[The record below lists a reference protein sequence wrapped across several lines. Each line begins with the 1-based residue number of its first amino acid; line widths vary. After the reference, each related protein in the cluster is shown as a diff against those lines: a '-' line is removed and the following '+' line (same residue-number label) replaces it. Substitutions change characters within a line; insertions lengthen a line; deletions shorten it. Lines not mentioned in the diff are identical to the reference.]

1 MPVTINGNGTITG
14 LSVGGLPDGTVD
26 TDTLASNAVTTAK
39 LPAGS
44 TLQTLS
50 TTKTDV
56 TSSYA
61 GSLAVWNTGLT
72 VDIQPSHANNKILIC
87 GYVQISIAGPQ
98 HNIGV
103 LLNKDGTIIDGYR
116 GDGSGSRTRNGTLG
130 HNMPDGGYDNYT
142 AAIHFNYLDTGGSTS
157 AITYGVS
164 VRNPSGSARTIYM
177 NRANT
182 DTDNQY
188 HYRTASTIT
197 VMEIKV

>member
-1 MPVTINGNGTITG
+1 MPITINGDGTITG

-44 TLQTLS
+44 SLQTLS

-56 TSSYA
+56 TSNYT
-61 GSLAVWNTGLT
+61 GSTAIWNTGLT
-72 VDIQPSHANNKILIC
+72 VAITPSHANNKILVS
-87 GYVQISIAGPQ
+87 GYVMISIAGPQ

-103 LLNKDGTIIDGYR
+103 LLNKGGTIIDGYR
-116 GDGSGSRTRNGTLG
+116 GDASGSRNRNATNG

-142 AAIHFNYLDTGGSTS
+142 AAIHFNYLDTAGSTS

>member
-1 MPVTINGNGTITG
+1 MPVTINGNGSISG
-14 LSVGGLPDGTVD
+14 LAQGGIDGTKV
-26 TDTLASNAVTTAK
+26 LTTAAQ
-39 LPAGS
+39 PAGS
-44 TLQTLS
+44 TLQTFS

-56 TSSYA
+56 TDNYT
-61 GSLAVWNTGLT
+61 GSVAVWNTGLT
-72 VDIQPSHANNKILIC
+72 VAITPSHANNKILIC

-142 AAIHFNYLDTGGSTS
+142 AAIHFNYLDTAGSTS

>member
-1 MPVTINGNGTITG
+1 MPVTINGNGSITG
-14 LSVGGLPDGTVD
+14 LAQGGIDGTKV
-26 TDTLASNAVTTAK
+26 LTTAAQ
-39 LPAGS
+39 PAGS
-44 TLQTLS
+44 TLQTFS

-56 TSSYA
+56 TDNYT
-61 GSLAVWNTGLT
+61 GSVAVWNTGLT
-72 VDIQPSHANNKILIC
+72 VAITPSHANNKILIW
-87 GYVQISIAGPQ
+87 GHIQIAIAGPQ

-116 GDGSGSRTRNGTLG
+116 GDASGSRTRNGTLG

-142 AAIHFNYLDTGGSTS
+142 AAIHFNYLDTAGSTS

>member
-1 MPVTINGNGTITG
+1 MYVLPLSEDILSRASI
-14 LSVGGLPDGTVD
+14 LSVSSFDKVKKDDLTYQIEADNLIQTIDNGG
-26 TDTLASNAVTTAK
+26 K
-39 LPAGS
+39 
-44 TLQTLS
+44 
-50 TTKTDV
+50 
-56 TSSYA
+56 
-61 GSLAVWNTGLT
+61 
-72 VDIQPSHANNKILIC
+72 NKILIC

-116 GDGSGSRTRNGTLG
+116 GDGSGSRTRNGTVG

>member
-1 MPVTINGNGTITG
+1 MPVTINGDGSITG
-14 LSVGGLPDGTVD
+14 LASGGIDGTKVL
-26 TDTLASNAVTTAK
+26 TSAAQ
-39 LPAGS
+39 PAGS

-56 TSSYA
+56 TSAYTS
-61 GSLAVWNTGLT
+61 SIAVWNTGLT
-72 VDIQPSHANNKILIC
+72 VAITPSHASNKILIC

-98 HNIGV
+98 HNIGL
-103 LLNKDGTIIDGYR
+103 LLNKGGTIIDGYR
-116 GDGSGSRTRNGTLG
+116 GDASGSRTRNGTGG

-142 AAIHFNYLDTGGSTS
+142 AAIHFNYLDTAGGTS

-182 DTDNQY
+182 DTDNTY

-197 VMEIKV
+197 VMEIAV